1 MSSTSGVVLQG
12 KKTASVSPAKAM
24 KTRQVPIIPV
34 SHIPRAIRLVATPTT
49 GQKSRQK
56 PPLTPLP
63 PLDGPSTSTAIS
75 PFVPHP
81 LALWE
86 EPAPATFYMDFGGHC
101 HKKLDDGGFL
111 FMDQFGHCHTKL
123 DDGGFLYM
131 DRQGSGHKSLDDG
144 EVGQHHPPPRPGRT
158 LTVSAMLGTPETAKA
173 TRQSLASHDGEVRQ
187 MQAKATMFKG
197 KAHTQKPNAST
208 RKLHH
213 IGQPRRH
220 N

>member
-1 MSSTSGVVLQG
+1 
-12 KKTASVSPAKAM
+12 M

-49 GQKSRQK
+49 GQKS
-56 PPLTPLP
+56 
-63 PLDGPSTSTAIS
+63 
-75 PFVPHP
+75 
-81 LALWE
+81 
-86 EPAPATFYMDFGGHC
+86 
-101 HKKLDDGGFL
+101 
-111 FMDQFGHCHTKL
+111 
-123 DDGGFLYM
+123 
-131 DRQGSGHKSLDDG
+131 RQGSGHKSLDDG